1 MSLINR
7 NKLNDRTEIAWPRE
21 SFLKTI
27 N

>member
-1 MSLINR
+1 MFAMI
-7 NKLNDRTEIAWPRE
+7 NDRTEIAWPRE